1 MKTLAQLLEAV
12 HGVQYEILSSHKY
25 LDSIYISSLAFDSRV
40 ATAGGMFFCL
50 SGSISDGHAFADMAY
65 AAGCR
70 CFAVERELPLP
81 SDAVIIKFKS
91 TRSALSHVS
100 AEFYSHP
107 DREMHVIGI
116 TGTKGKTTTALLI
129 HKMLESCGIRSGY
142 IGTNGISFCGKHFNT
157 VNTTPESLELFKY
170 LDYMRH
176 DGVGAVV
183 IEVSSQALWTCRV
196 QDLHFDTCI
205 YTNLYPDHIGNN
217 EHPSFEHYKKTKR
230 SLFRDFSPSTVI
242 VNSDDG
248 EWRYMVRG
256 SRASIITTSADG
268 NDGDWRAEN
277 VREVRTSEH
286 LGVSFTARRGDMS
299 LPVLLDLP
307 GKINVGNALLLFALC
322 CDVFDIS
329 PLTVAKNFEGMTID
343 GRGEVLISPALPDV
357 TFVIDYAHNGASL
370 AAILGVLRGYD
381 PTRLIC
387 LFGSVG
393 ERTFM
398 RRGELARAAAEG
410 ADICILTSDN
420 PGRESP
426 EKIISEIDAEFPE
439 GYPQRICIPDRRE
452 AIEYAVRTAEAG
464 DIILLAGKGHEDYQ
478 LIGIR
483 RVPFCERDIIN
494 STIDGLFAVG
504 DGEFSKNY

>member
-1 MKTLAQLLEAV
+1 MKRLTELLRAA
-12 HGVQYEILSSHKY
+12 GRGQYEILSSCGD
-25 LDSIYISSLAFDSRV
+25 LDSVAVTSLAFDSRV
-40 ATAGGMFFCL
+40 AVAGGMFFCL
-50 SGSISDGHAFADMAY
+50 SGAVSDGHAYADMAY

-70 CFAVERELPLP
+70 IFAVERDIALP
-81 SDAVIIKFKS
+81 SDATVIKFKS
-91 TRSALSHVS
+91 TRSALSALS
-100 AEFYSHP
+100 AEFYGHP
-107 DREMHVIGI
+107 DSDMHVIGI

-129 HKMLESCGIRSGY
+129 HKMLESCGVCSGY
-142 IGTNGISFCGKHFNT
+142 IGTNGISFCDKHFTT

-170 LDYMRH
+170 LDYMRRE
-176 DGVGAVV
+176 GVRAVV

-196 QDLHFDTCI
+196 QDLHFDSCI
-205 YTNLYPDHIGNN
+205 YTNLYPDHIGKN

-230 SLFRDFSPSTVI
+230 SLFRDFSPSTII

-256 SRASIITTSADG
+256 SGATIITTSADG
-268 NDGDWRAEN
+268 NDAVWRAEC
-277 VREVRTSEH
+277 VREIRTSEH
-286 LGVSFTARRGDMS
+286 LGVSFNVCKGDLS

-307 GKINVGNALLLFALC
+307 GRINVGNALLLFALC

-357 TFVIDYAHNGASL
+357 TFVIDYAHHGASL
-370 AAILGVLRGYD
+370 GAILKVLRGYK
-381 PTRLIC
+381 PSRLIC

-410 ADICILTSDN
+410 ADACILTSDN

-426 EKIISEIDAEFPE
+426 DKIISEIDAAFPE
-439 GYPQRICIPDRRE
+439 DYPERICISDRGE
-452 AIEYAVRTAEAG
+452 AIEYAVRNAKAG

-478 LIGIR
+478 LVGVR
-483 RVPFCERDIIN
+483 RLPFCERDIIN
-494 STIDGLFAVG
+494 SAIDTLFAVRG
-504 DGEFSKNY
+504 G